1 MKYDGLKWITQG
13 FTWREKL
20 ILLFVFLLFVPKL
33 RAQHK
38 EMDFPATDSLTLKYY
53 LSGQWDSLLMVGKA
67 SGLDYY
73 WLNARMGYAWFAK
86 GKYGRAIRQ
95 FRKALR
101 NNASDAFS
109 LEYYAY
115 SALYMGFNEQT
126 LAALGA
132 FQPTI
137 PDRLRSLNPYPLSA
151 AGGGMLMSNASIVLT
166 GPALDENANIY
177 GEASLPGDGRYFFG
191 YGALALAKRLI
202 ITPGVSF
209 LKTNNPFR
217 AATADSFLFA
227 TDNSYRES
235 NFHLSMAW
243 VPSLTWTLHSY
254 FRLSGFNYD
263 YSAVEYDIATN
274 TYSLSPKNK
283 KITDYAAG
291 LGITHYFG
299 DIALSADACWHT
311 EYDSAYAQAGIL
323 FNWYPFSDTR
333 LIYGVGI
340 YAGLTNRN
348 PGLAVVQSLSLN
360 LHKGLWL
367 TGALTLGESAHK
379 SFADAWIIYNADHTI
394 NRITTLSV
402 FFNLTQSLSASL
414 QWNNLKC
421 SGQGLYYPSFS
432 ETSLQNFDYYKNSL
446 SISIY
451 WKW

>member
-1 MKYDGLKWITQG
+1 MKYNGLKWITHG
-13 FTWREKL
+13 FAWRDTL
-20 ILLFVFLLFVPKL
+20 ILLLVFLLLAPNL
-33 RAQHK
+33 WAQHK
-38 EMDFPATDSLTLKYY
+38 ELNFPTTDSLTLKYY

-86 GKYGRAIRQ
+86 GKYGRAMRE
-95 FRKALR
+95 FKKALR
-101 NNASDAFS
+101 NNAADPFA

-115 SALYMGFNEQT
+115 SALYMGFSEQT
-126 LAALGA
+126 LAALSG

-137 PDRLRSLNPYPLSA
+137 PDRLRPFNPYPLFA
-151 AGGGMLMSNASIVLT
+151 AGGGMLLSNASSVLT
-166 GPALDENANIY
+166 GPALDESANIY
-177 GEASLPGDGRYFFG
+177 GEAALPGDGSYFFG
-191 YGALALAKRLI
+191 YGSFAPNPRLI
-202 ITPGVSF
+202 ITPGFSL
-209 LKTNNPFR
+209 LKTINPFR
-217 AATADSFLFA
+217 AATADSLLFL
-227 TDNSYRES
+227 TDNPYRES

-243 VPSLTWTLHSY
+243 VPSLTWAFHGY
-254 FRLSGFNYD
+254 FRLSGLNYD
-263 YSAVEYDIATN
+263 YSAVEYDTATN
-274 TYSLSPKNK
+274 TFSLSLKNK

-299 DIALSADACWHT
+299 DITLSADACWHT
-311 EYDSAYAQAGIL
+311 EYDSVYAQVGIL

-333 LIYGVGI
+333 LIYGAGI
-340 YAGLTNRN
+340 YAGITNRN

-360 LHKGLWL
+360 PIKRLWL
-367 TGALTLGESAHK
+367 TGTLTLGESAHK
-379 SFADAWIIYNADHTI
+379 SFADAWIIYNADHKI

-402 FFNLTQSLSASL
+402 FYNLTQSLSASL

-421 SGQGLYYPSFS
+421 NGQGLYYPSFS